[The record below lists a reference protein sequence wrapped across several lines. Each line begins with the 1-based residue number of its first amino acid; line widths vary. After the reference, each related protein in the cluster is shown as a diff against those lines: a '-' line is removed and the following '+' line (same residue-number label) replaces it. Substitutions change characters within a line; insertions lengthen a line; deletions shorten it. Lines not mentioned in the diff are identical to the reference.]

1 MKIITCFLVLTL
13 SSVFS
18 AQVIPSQR
26 TRLIEKYRAATSAY
40 AAAQKTKNKSAIL
53 DSIAQLKA
61 VADLIIEANNPVIS
75 KTTRYN
81 YTPYPGDV
89 KSDAAKKSYDLK
101 MDSHNKELSE
111 MNRRLSTFV
120 PPTEITPETIRM
132 VDKFNRDMY
141 EAIEKHDIACQNIR

>member
-1 MKIITCFLVLTL
+1 MKTITCFLLFSL
-13 SSVFS
+13 SSVFA
-18 AQVIPSQR
+18 AQIMPSQR
-26 TRLIEKYRAATSAY
+26 TRLIEKYRAATGAY
-40 AAAQKTKNKSAIL
+40 ATAQKTKNKSAIL

-81 YTPYPGDV
+81 YTPYPGDI
-89 KSDAAKKSYDLK
+89 KSDAAKKSYDVK
-101 MDSHNKELSE
+101 MDSYNKELSE
-111 MNRRLSTFV
+111 LNGRLLAFV